1 LSNLIG
7 GFTHSVD
14 KKGRFNVP
22 AQIRAGLAD
31 SADAT
36 FVISRGPEGCLDAYP
51 QDEWNRRVR
60 VLRSIPN
67 KKRGR
72 YYKRRILSDAV
83 ICKMDVHNR
92 ILIPPEILRE
102 VGIKGRVFILGQ
114 LDHLELWD
122 PDAFGGYTGSH
133 NIPIEDVLED
143 IDDRV
148 DDDVRDR
155 RREW

>member
-1 LSNLIG
+1 MSSLIG

-22 AQIRAGLAD
+22 AQIRAGLAA

-36 FVISRGPEGCLDAYP
+36 FVVSRGPEGCLDAYP

-67 KKRGR
+67 KKQGR
-72 YYKRRILSDAV
+72 YYKRRILGAAV
-83 ICKMDVHNR
+83 LCKMDVHNR

-102 VGIKGRVFILGQ
+102 VGIEGRVLILGQ

-122 PDAFGGYTGSH
+122 PEAYGRYTGSH
-133 NIPIEDVLED
+133 DIPIEDVLEEIED
-143 IDDRV
+143 QVNR
-148 DDDVRDR
+148 DVHDR
-155 RREW
+155 RSE

>member
-22 AQIRAGLAD
+22 AQVRAGMAA
-31 SADAT
+31 SADGA

-51 QDEWNRRVR
+51 LDEWNRRVR
-60 VLRSIPN
+60 ILRSIPN

-72 YYKRRILSDAV
+72 YYKRQILGAAV
-83 ICKMDVHNR
+83 LCRMDVHNR
-92 ILIPPEILRE
+92 ILIPPDILRE
-102 VGIKGRVFILGQ
+102 VGIEGRVLILGQ

-122 PDAFGGYTGSH
+122 PEAYETYSGSH
-133 NIPIEDVLED
+133 DIPIEDVLEEIED
-143 IDDRV
+143 QLNGNV
-148 DDDVRDR
+148 SDR
-155 RREW
+155 RNE

>member
-22 AQIRAGLAD
+22 AQIRTGMAA
-31 SADAT
+31 SAEGT
-36 FVISRGPEGCLDAYP
+36 FIISRGPEGCLDAYP
-51 QDEWNRRVR
+51 LDEWNRRVR
-60 VLRSIPN
+60 RLRSIPN
-67 KKRGR
+67 KKIGR

-92 ILIPPEILRE
+92 VLIPPEILRD
-102 VGIKGRVFILGQ
+102 VGIEGRVFILGQ

-122 PDAFGGYTGSH
+122 PEAYGGYTGSH
-133 NIPIEDVLED
+133 DIPIEDVLEKIED
-143 IDDRV
+143 QANGDTEDGGS
-148 DDDVRDR
+148 
-155 RREW
+155 E

>member
-22 AQIRAGLAD
+22 AQIRAGMAA
-31 SADAT
+31 SADGT
-36 FVISRGPEGCLDAYP
+36 FVVSRGPEGCLDAYP

-72 YYKRRILSDAV
+72 YYKRRILGDAV
-83 ICKMDVHNR
+83 ICKMDIHNR
-92 ILIPPEILRE
+92 ILIAPEVLRG
-102 VGIKGRVFILGQ
+102 VGIESRVFILGQ

-122 PDAFGGYTGSH
+122 PDAYASYTGSH
-133 NIPIEDVLED
+133 DTPIEDVLEEIED
-143 IDDRV
+143 QVDRNGH
-148 DDDVRDR
+148 DR
-155 RREW
+155 TSE

>member
-1 LSNLIG
+1 LSSFIG

-22 AQIRAGLAD
+22 AQIRAGLAG

-51 QDEWNRRVR
+51 LDEWNRRVR

-72 YYKRRILSDAV
+72 YYKRQILGAAAL
-83 ICKMDVHNR
+83 CKMDVHNR
-92 ILIPPEILRE
+92 ILIPPEVLRG
-102 VGIKGRVFILGQ
+102 VGIKGRVLILGQ

-122 PDAFGGYTGSH
+122 PDTYDGYIGSH
-133 NIPIEDVLED
+133 DMPIEDVLEEIED
-143 IDDRV
+143 QLNGG
-148 DDDVRDR
+148 VRDR
-155 RREW
+155 EGE

>member
-1 LSNLIG
+1 MSSLIG

-22 AQIRAGLAD
+22 AQMRTGLAA

-51 QDEWNRRVR
+51 LDEWNRRVR

-67 KKRGR
+67 RKRGR
-72 YYKRRILSDAV
+72 FYKRQILGAA
-83 ICKMDVHNR
+83 ILCKMDIHNR
-92 ILIPPEILRE
+92 ILIPPEILRD
-102 VGIKGRVFILGQ
+102 VGIEGRVLILGQ

-122 PDAFGGYTGSH
+122 PEAYETYTGSH
-133 NIPIEDVLED
+133 DTPIEDVLEEIED
-143 IDDRV
+143 QLDGTVPDRKS
-148 DDDVRDR
+148 
-155 RREW
+155 E